1 MILIGMVAT
10 VVVAVGWLRKLA
22 RGDERGETTEKVII
36 TALFAALAL
45 TAATIITL
53 KVTDKANSIPTDPS
67 PVTSTPGGGNGGMLG
82 P

>member
-1 MILIGMVAT
+1 MILAGVIPPLLA
-10 VVVAVGWLRKLA
+10 AAGWVWQRVHA
-22 RGDERGETTEKVII
+22 DERGETTEKVII

-53 KVTDKANSIPTDPS
+53 KVTQKANSIPTDPS
-67 PVTSTPGGGNGGMLG
+67 PVSTVVNNPNGGTLG

>member
-53 KVTDKANSIPTDPS
+53 KVTDKANSIPTDP
-67 PVTSTPGGGNGGMLG
+67 PAVNTSDSGNGGTLG
-82 P
+82 Q